1 MSLILGL
8 SLVLAS
14 GIGIASAM
22 ESQLARKNEEIGM
35 LRAVG
40 ATRRQ
45 IRRIFGR
52 ETWLLTLVLSPL
64 SVGMGVLAAWGVAK
78 IAPDK
83 ITFAPEP
90 VILLPILLFTALM
103 MLLSSR
109 LPLRKAAA
117 IAPMQVIKD
126 AATMRKAR
134 RFKIKKQFKP
144 AALLAGRELRLHP
157 TRQLGAAVIVTA
169 MLLFVF
175 CMTMTFELVSRE
187 NTTAFVLLPQ
197 TQNISGGFSQIR
209 YPDYLSAQSVQE
221 LAQLPQVSAV
231 REIRTLHVFSA
242 VDAIGAYIPNS
253 DKRSGGW
260 KTDEAYQQSQEAEQ
274 IRARLNLDDHQVLLN
289 HNLIIC
295 ADADAL
301 RSYVAEGSIDLAALD
316 AGREVLIYLP
326 ETWVSEGNF
335 GGMSM
340 VSHELLARYTAHEV
354 NDQFHPGDSLP
365 LYQLICDGADTAIV
379 GQNDVANMELHQA
392 DVKIGAVLTGKM
404 DNWYSDGTVITTPK
418 GLQALGFWQG
428 NQERVLLEAAGELND
443 DAEDMLTQAFN
454 RIAMRGGM
462 QVINYISYYR
472 QEQEAA
478 IRQRVTFGAVILLF
492 FAVSVSMVVT
502 GTNRRLQSDRRTIGT
517 LRAVGANAGVIFRC
531 YAGQALIGV
540 GLGTLMG
547 LLLTYLMYLLQLY
560 YGRRLAP
567 AMLMEVGTAA
577 LCALCCLGLLRLRV
591 KQMVHQPIVEMIKE
605 L

>member
-1 MSLILGL
+1 MKRLTINRIAGAGLRTNRRSYLSMALGI
-8 SLVLAS
+8 VLAVTMITS
-14 GIGIASAM
+14 M
-22 ESQLARKNEEIGM
+22 C
-35 LRAVG
+35 
-40 ATRRQ
+40 
-45 IRRIFGR
+45 
-52 ETWLLTLVLSPL
+52 LLTY
-64 SVGMGVLAAWGVAK
+64 G
-78 IAPDK
+78 
-83 ITFAPEP
+83 
-90 VILLPILLFTALM
+90 
-103 MLLSSR
+103 
-109 LPLRKAAA
+109 
-117 IAPMQVIKD
+117 
-126 AATMRKAR
+126 
-134 RFKIKKQFKP
+134 
-144 AALLAGRELRLHP
+144 ALLKEREKVREK
-157 TRQLGAAVIVTA
+157 LGAAVIVTA
-169 MLLFVF
+169 MLFFVF

-187 NTTAFVLLPQ
+187 NTTTFVLLPQ
-197 TQNISGGFSQIR
+197 TQDISGGFSQIR

-274 IRARLNLDDHQVLLN
+274 IRARLNLDEHQMLLN
-289 HNLIIC
+289 HNLVIC

-301 RSYVAEGSIDLAALD
+301 QSYVAEGSIDLAALD

-340 VSHELLARYTAHEV
+340 VSHEPLARYTAHEV

-365 LYQLICDGADTAIV
+365 LYQLICDGADAAIA
-379 GQNDVANMELHQA
+379 GQYEVANMELHHA

-418 GLQALGFWQG
+418 GLQAMGFWQG

-443 DAEDMLTQAFN
+443 DAENMLTQAVN

-472 QEQEAA
+472 QEREAA

-540 GLGTLMG
+540 GLG
-547 LLLTYLMYLLQLY
+547 LLLTYLMYLFQLY
-560 YGRRLAP
+560 YGRRLVP

-591 KQMVHQPIVEMIKE
+591 KQMVRQPIVEMIKE